1 MKKKLGKKKTR
12 LKTPNIDKLIIQKRD
27 ARKGKKFVKYC
38 PQCGSTEYEILG
50 HTYSIRYKCKKC
62 KYFSDSFPEKEV

>member
-1 MKKKLGKKKTR
+1 MKKKLDKKAIR
-12 LKTPNIDKLIIQKRD
+12 LKASDMDKMIVKKRNQN
-27 ARKGKKFVKYC
+27 KGKKFVKFC
-38 PQCGSTEYEILG
+38 PDCGSTDYEILG